1 MLVFAGFGFLAPIVT
16 FLIATSPV
24 SSEAKIGVLAAL
36 AVIYTIL
43 FFMTYSRHLDLE
55 TAAKSGGGDQK
66 PHTSFDPSFGDLEK
80 TFGLFGNSISRTEVF
95 RLLASRI
102 RPVLPAEAIVLFDVI
117 PGETELSLVASDG
130 EPSVAADSH
139 VSNLA
144 ALSGEIEIVTD
155 DDATFASVPLVLD
168 GITFSVLEF
177 RLARSIEDRS
187 ALLEKLGALRR
198 RIPPMLLGIGDGE
211 GNESVAFTDPVTGL
225 PNERTCHVVLEHQLA
240 ESMRNREER
249 PLSVVA
255 IDIRDFAKINKKY
268 GQEAGDRILKLT
280 ASNIRGQLRQMDL
293 LSRIHNDEFVIVLP
307 ATNETHAVEVI
318 ERISKHFDKTAF
330 DAGDGQELKI
340 RLDIGAASFWKDG
353 ETPSQLIKYAQF
365 KKQQTKAEE
374 PADLDSLQKEYVH

>member
-1 MLVFAGFGFLAPIVT
+1 MLVFAGFGFVAPIVT
-16 FLIATSPV
+16 FLIATSSV
-24 SSEAKIGVLAAL
+24 SAEAKIAVLTTL

-43 FFMTYSRHLDLE
+43 FFVTYWRHLDLE
-55 TAAKSGGGDQK
+55 TAAKNGNLVAST
-66 PHTSFDPSFGDLEK
+66 HTSFDPSFSDLEK

-102 RPVLPAEAIVLFDVI
+102 REVLRAETIVLLDVV
-117 PGETELSLVASDG
+117 PGETALSLAASDG
-130 EPSVAADSH
+130 EQTVGADSH

-155 DDATFASVPLVLD
+155 DGATFASVPLMLD

-177 RLARSIEDRS
+177 RLARSIEDRA
-187 ALLEKLGALRR
+187 ALLEKLGSLRR
-198 RIPPMLLGIGDGE
+198 RISPMLLGIGDGE
-211 GNESVAFTDPVTGL
+211 ESESVAFTDLVTGL

-240 ESMRNREER
+240 ESKRNREER

-255 IDIRDFAKINKKY
+255 IDIRNFAKINQKF
-268 GQEAGDRILKLT
+268 GQEIGDQILKMT

-307 ATNETHAVEVI
+307 ATNETDAVEVI
-318 ERISKHFDKTAF
+318 ERILAHFEKTIF
-330 DAGDGQELKI
+330 DVGGEHEIRI

-353 ETPSQLIKYAQF
+353 ETPSQLIQDAQR

-374 PADLDSLQKEYVH
+374 PADLDSLQKEYVN